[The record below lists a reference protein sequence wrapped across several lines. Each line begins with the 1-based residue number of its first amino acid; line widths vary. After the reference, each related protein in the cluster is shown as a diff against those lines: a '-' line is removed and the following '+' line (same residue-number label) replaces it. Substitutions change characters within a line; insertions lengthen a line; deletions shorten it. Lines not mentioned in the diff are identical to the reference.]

1 MIILEDLTINSSNNI
16 KETLTKINNNSRGI
30 IFVTNN
36 NQILV
41 GVATDGDIRRAL
53 IKGLNIEDKISEA
66 MNKNFIALNV
76 EAEDKLIRK
85 SFNSRIKII
94 PLCDTKGKLVDFA
107 DVQSN
112 HRIPVLE
119 PSLNGNE
126 LFYVEDCLKTNW
138 ISSQGSYVN
147 KFEEIFKKL
156 HCEMSSIAVSN
167 GTCALHLALLAL
179 SIGEGDEVIV
189 PDITFSATINSV
201 IHCGAKPVIC
211 DINPKTL
218 CMDLDSIKRL
228 ISCNT
233 KAIVPVHLYGQ
244 VCDMEN
250 IKKIAI
256 DNDLFIIEDCAE
268 ALGSSIKNKPVG
280 TFGDAATFSFFG
292 NKTIST
298 GEGGMVLFKNRKFA
312 EKARIIRD
320 HGMDPKK
327 RYWQLYVGHNYRMTN
342 LQAAIGVAQMEKFDD
357 IVKKKIFIA
366 NRYNS
371 LLSGIEGIETFPFT
385 KSNTINSYWLYT
397 IILKKN
403 ISRDSLIKKLIE
415 FGIDSRPVFY
425 PLHEMPPY
433 KKFTNK
439 MNHFEF
445 SDIAYS
451 GISLPSSINLKKDEI
466 MYICQVLSNLLIDE
480 KRF

>member
-1 MIILEDLTINSSNNI
+1 
-16 KETLTKINNNSRGI
+16 
-30 IFVTNN
+30 
-36 NQILV
+36 
-41 GVATDGDIRRAL
+41 
-53 IKGLNIEDKISEA
+53 
-66 MNKNFIALNV
+66 
-76 EAEDKLIRK
+76 
-85 SFNSRIKII
+85 
-94 PLCDTKGKLVDFA
+94 
-107 DVQSN
+107 
-112 HRIPVLE
+112 
-119 PSLNGNE
+119 
-126 LFYVEDCLKTNW
+126 
-138 ISSQGSYVN
+138 
-147 KFEEIFKKL
+147 
-156 HCEMSSIAVSN
+156 
-167 GTCALHLALLAL
+167 
-179 SIGEGDEVIV
+179 
-189 PDITFSATINSV
+189 
-201 IHCGAKPVIC
+201 
-211 DINPKTL
+211 
-218 CMDLDSIKRL
+218 
-228 ISCNT
+228 
-233 KAIVPVHLYGQ
+233 
-244 VCDMEN
+244 
-250 IKKIAI
+250 
-256 DNDLFIIEDCAE
+256 
-268 ALGSSIKNKPVG
+268 
-280 TFGDAATFSFFG
+280 
-292 NKTIST
+292 
-298 GEGGMVLFKNRKFA
+298 VLFKNRKFA

-366 NRYNS
+366 NTYNS
-371 LLSGIEGIETFPFT
+371 LLSGNEGIETFPFT